1 MSAPLTA
8 LDINRLSEGDTVF
21 VKFSNLPELYYSK
34 LNSLTILRL
43 PENIQY
49 SKYELNE
56 RDRHSLFQYKSPT
69 RFIFTRHETGLNK
82 NSAFLR

>member
-1 MSAPLTA
+1 MQMRLVLEKGMSAPLTA

-43 PENIQY
+43 PENLQY
-49 SKYELNE
+49 SKYELNT
-56 RDRHSLFQYKSPT
+56 LINFNC
-69 RFIFTRHETGLNK
+69 L
-82 NSAFLR
+82 